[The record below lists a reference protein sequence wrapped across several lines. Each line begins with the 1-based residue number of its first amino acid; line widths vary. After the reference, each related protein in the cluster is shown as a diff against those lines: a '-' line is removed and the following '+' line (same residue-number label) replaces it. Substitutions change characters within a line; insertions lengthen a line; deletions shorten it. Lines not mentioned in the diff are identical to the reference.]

1 MQKYPWCITLIMKG
15 RKMNLKNTL
24 KMMLLVGLGAC
35 TTKPQQTA
43 IQQEPI
49 PMVEATQ
56 PVTEEVNIPVES
68 RTVVHSL
75 TGSGKVKA
83 ANYTDLYF
91 RSQEQIAHVYVKNGA
106 RVSKGQ
112 KLADLDMY
120 TFQSNLRQ
128 SEIGLEQAY
137 LELQDILIG
146 QGYDPDKLDA
156 VPADMMKLARVKSGY
171 EQAEL
176 QKEKA
181 LREIETATLV
191 APFDG
196 VVANLIAQPYHMA
209 GGGEPFCR
217 IIQTNN
223 MEVEFQVL
231 ENELHLVKMGQKVE
245 IVPHAST
252 VGVQLGEICS
262 MNPLVDEKG
271 LIQVRARVKGNVGL
285 MEGMN
290 VSVQIHP

>member
-1 MQKYPWCITLIMKG
+1 MVSLCACNTKSEQITVQGLIPAVET
-15 RKMNLKNTL
+15 TL
-24 KMMLLVGLGAC
+24 
-35 TTKPQQTA
+35 
-43 IQQEPI
+43 PI
-49 PMVEATQ
+49 VEEIAS
-56 PVTEEVNIPVES
+56 PVES
-68 RTVVHSL
+68 RSNVYSL
-75 TGSGKVKA
+75 TASGKVKA

-106 RVSKGQ
+106 RVNKGQ
-112 KLADLDMY
+112 KLADLAMY

-128 SEIGLEQAY
+128 AENAIEQAL
-137 LELQDILIG
+137 LEFQDVLIG
-146 QGYDPDKLDA
+146 QGYAPDRMDA
-156 VPADMMKLARVKSGY
+156 VPADVMKLARVKSGY

-176 QKEKA
+176 QKEKV
-181 LREIETATLV
+181 LREIENATLV

-196 VVANLIAQPYHMA
+196 VVANLTAQPYHMA
-209 GGGEPFCR
+209 SGSVPFCR
-217 IIQTNN
+217 IIQINN

-271 LIQVRARVKGNVGL
+271 MIQVRARVKGNVGL

-290 VSVQIHP
+290 VSVQIQP

>member
-1 MQKYPWCITLIMKG
+1 MIG
-15 RKMNLKNTL
+15 REMNLKYTI
-24 KMMLLVGLGAC
+24 KIMLLMGLGAC

-49 PMVEATQ
+49 PMVETTQ
-56 PVTEEVNIPVES
+56 PITEEVNIPVES

-181 LREIETATLV
+181 LREIENATLV

-196 VVANLIAQPYHMA
+196 VVANLTAQPHHMV
-209 GGGEPFCR
+209 GGSEPFCR

-271 LIQVRARVKGNVGL
+271 MIQVRARVKGNVGL

-290 VSVQIHP
+290 VSVQIQP

>member
-1 MQKYPWCITLIMKG
+1 
-15 RKMNLKNTL
+15 MNLKNTL

-49 PMVEATQ
+49 PVVEASQ
-56 PVTEEVNIPVES
+56 PVAEEVSIPVES
-68 RTVVHSL
+68 QAVVHSL
-75 TGSGKVKA
+75 SGSGKVKA

-91 RSQEQIAHVYVKNGA
+91 RLQEQIAHVYVKNGV

-112 KLADLDMY
+112 KLADLDTY
-120 TFQSNLRQ
+120 ALQSNLRQ
-128 SEIGLEQAY
+128 AEIGSEQAY

-156 VPADMMKLARVKSGY
+156 VPADVMKLARVKSGY

-181 LREIETATLV
+181 LREIENATLV

-196 VVANLIAQPYHMA
+196 VVANLTAQPHHLA
-209 GGGEPFCR
+209 GGSEPFCR

-252 VGVQLGEICS
+252 VGVQLGEICNI
-262 MNPLVDEKG
+262 NPLVDEKG
-271 LIQVRARVKGNVGL
+271 LIQVRARVKGNAGL

>member
-1 MQKYPWCITLIMKG
+1 
-15 RKMNLKNTL
+15 MNLKNTL
-24 KMMLLVGLGAC
+24 KMMLLLGLGAC
-35 TTKPQQTA
+35 TTKPQQTT

-49 PMVEATQ
+49 SMVDASLSVGEK
-56 PVTEEVNIPVES
+56 VEIPIEFP
-68 RTVVHSL
+68 TVVHSL

-120 TFQSNLRQ
+120 TLQSNLRQ
-128 SEIGLEQAY
+128 AEIGLEQAY

-146 QGYDPDKLDA
+146 QGYDPDKLNA

-181 LREIETATLV
+181 LHEIENATLV

-196 VVANLIAQPYHMA
+196 VVANLTAQPHHMA
-209 GGGEPFCR
+209 GGSEPFCR
-217 IIQTNN
+217 IIQINN

-231 ENELHLVKMGQKVE
+231 ENELHLVKLGQTVE
-245 IVPHAST
+245 IVPQAT
-252 VGVQLGEICS
+252 TIGVLRGEICS
-262 MNPLVDEKG
+262 INPLVDEKG
-271 LIQVRARVKGNVGL
+271 LIQVRARVKGNAGL

>member
-1 MQKYPWCITLIMKG
+1 
-15 RKMNLKNTL
+15 MNLKNTL
-24 KMMLLVGLGAC
+24 KIMLLVGLSAC
-35 TTKPQQTA
+35 STKPKQTA
-43 IQQEPI
+43 IQLEPI
-49 PMVEATQ
+49 PIVETTQ
-56 PVTEEVNIPVES
+56 PLGEDVKIPVES

-91 RSQEQIAHVYVKNGA
+91 RLQEQIAHVYVKNGA

-112 KLADLDMY
+112 KLADLDTY
-120 TFQSNLRQ
+120 TLQSNLRQ
-128 SEIGLEQAY
+128 AEIGLEQAY

-181 LREIETATLV
+181 LREIENATLV

-196 VVANLIAQPYHMA
+196 VVANLTAQPYHMV
-209 GGGEPFCR
+209 GGSEPFCR
-217 IIQTNN
+217 IVQTNN

-245 IVPHAST
+245 IVPHATTISALQ
-252 VGVQLGEICS
+252 GDICS

-271 LIQVRARVKGNVGL
+271 LIQVRARVKGYAGL

>member
-1 MQKYPWCITLIMKG
+1 
-15 RKMNLKNTL
+15 MNLKNTL
-24 KMMLLVGLGAC
+24 KIILLVGLGAC

-43 IQQEPI
+43 IQLEPI
-49 PMVEATQ
+49 PIVETTQ
-56 PVTEEVNIPVES
+56 PLGENVKIPVES

-91 RSQEQIAHVYVKNGA
+91 RLQEQIAHVYVKNGA

-112 KLADLDMY
+112 KLADLDTY
-120 TFQSNLRQ
+120 TLQSNLRQ
-128 SEIGLEQAY
+128 AEIGLEQAY

-176 QKEKA
+176 QKETA
-181 LREIETATLV
+181 LREIENATLV

-196 VVANLIAQPYHMA
+196 VVANLTAQPYHMV
-209 GGGEPFCR
+209 GGSEPFCR
-217 IIQTNN
+217 IVQTNN

-245 IVPHAST
+245 IVPQATTISAL
-252 VGVQLGEICS
+252 QGEICS

-271 LIQVRARVKGNVGL
+271 LIQVRARVKGYAGL

>member
-1 MQKYPWCITLIMKG
+1 MNVKTILISIFIVSLCACNTKSEQITVQGLIPAVET
-15 RKMNLKNTL
+15 TL
-24 KMMLLVGLGAC
+24 
-35 TTKPQQTA
+35 T
-43 IQQEPI
+43 I
-49 PMVEATQ
+49 VEEIAS
-56 PVTEEVNIPVES
+56 PVES
-68 RTVVHSL
+68 RSNVYSL
-75 TGSGKVKA
+75 TASGKVKA

-106 RVSKGQ
+106 RVNKGQ
-112 KLADLDMY
+112 KLADLAMY

-128 SEIGLEQAY
+128 AEIAIEQAL
-137 LELQDILIG
+137 LEFQDVLIG
-146 QGYDPDKLDA
+146 QGYPHDRMDA
-156 VPADMMKLARVKSGY
+156 VPADVMKLARVKSGY

-181 LREIETATLV
+181 LREIENATLV

-196 VVANLIAQPYHMA
+196 VVANLTAQPYHMA
-209 GGGEPFCR
+209 SGSVPFCR
-217 IIQTNN
+217 IIQINN

-271 LIQVRARVKGNVGL
+271 MIQVRARVKGNVGL

-290 VSVQIHP
+290 VSVQIQP

>member
-1 MQKYPWCITLIMKG
+1 MIG
-15 RKMNLKNTL
+15 REMNLKYTI
-24 KMMLLVGLGAC
+24 KIMLLMGLGAC

-49 PMVEATQ
+49 PMVETTQ
-56 PVTEEVNIPVES
+56 PITEEVNIPVES

-181 LREIETATLV
+181 LREIENATLV

-196 VVANLIAQPYHMA
+196 VVANLTAQPHHMV
-209 GGGEPFCR
+209 GGSEPFCR

>member
-1 MQKYPWCITLIMKG
+1 MNVKTILISIFIVSLCACNTKSEQITIQGLIPAVET
-15 RKMNLKNTL
+15 TL
-24 KMMLLVGLGAC
+24 
-35 TTKPQQTA
+35 
-43 IQQEPI
+43 PI
-49 PMVEATQ
+49 VEEIAS
-56 PVTEEVNIPVES
+56 PVES
-68 RTVVHSL
+68 RSNVHSL
-75 TGSGKVKA
+75 TASGKVKA

-106 RVSKGQ
+106 RVNKGQ
-112 KLADLDMY
+112 KLADLAMY

-128 SEIGLEQAY
+128 AENAIEQAL
-137 LELQDILIG
+137 LEFQDVLIG
-146 QGYDPDKLDA
+146 QGYAPDRMDA
-156 VPADMMKLARVKSGY
+156 VPADVIKLARVKSGY

-181 LREIETATLV
+181 LREIENATLV

-196 VVANLIAQPYHMA
+196 VVANLTAQPYHMA
-209 GGGEPFCR
+209 SGSVPFCR
-217 IIQTNN
+217 IIQINN

-271 LIQVRARVKGNVGL
+271 MIQVRARVKGNVGL

-290 VSVQIHP
+290 VSVQIQP

>member
-1 MQKYPWCITLIMKG
+1 
-15 RKMNLKNTL
+15 MNLKNTL

-35 TTKPQQTA
+35 TTKSQQTA
-43 IQQEPI
+43 IQQEPVS
-49 PMVEATQ
+49 MVKATQ
-56 PVTEEVNIPVES
+56 PIEEEVKIPVES

-120 TFQSNLRQ
+120 TLQSNLRQ
-128 SEIGLEQAY
+128 TEIELEQAN
-137 LELQDILIG
+137 LGLQDILIG

-156 VPADMMKLARVKSGY
+156 VPADMMKLARIKSGY

-181 LREIETATLV
+181 LREIENATLV

-196 VVANLIAQPYHMA
+196 VVANLTAQPHHMA
-209 GGGEPFCR
+209 GSSEPFCR

>member
-1 MQKYPWCITLIMKG
+1 
-15 RKMNLKNTL
+15 MNLKNTL
-24 KMMLLVGLGAC
+24 KIMLLVGLSAC
-35 TTKPQQTA
+35 STKPKQTA
-43 IQQEPI
+43 IQLEPI
-49 PMVEATQ
+49 PIVETTQ
-56 PVTEEVNIPVES
+56 PLGEDVKIPVES

-91 RSQEQIAHVYVKNGA
+91 RLQEQIAHVYVKNGA

-112 KLADLDMY
+112 KLADLDTY
-120 TFQSNLRQ
+120 TLQSNLRQ
-128 SEIGLEQAY
+128 AEIGLEQAY

-181 LREIETATLV
+181 LREIENATLV

-196 VVANLIAQPYHMA
+196 VVANLTAQPHHMA
-209 GGGEPFCR
+209 GGSEPFCR

-231 ENELHLVKMGQKVE
+231 ENELHLVKLGQKVE
-245 IVPHAST
+245 IVPQT
-252 VGVQLGEICS
+252 TTIGVLRGEVCS
-262 MNPLVDEKG
+262 INPLVDENG
-271 LIQVRARVKGNVGL
+271 LIQVRARVKGNAGL

>member
-1 MQKYPWCITLIMKG
+1 
-15 RKMNLKNTL
+15 MNLKNTL

-49 PMVEATQ
+49 PVVEASQ
-56 PVTEEVNIPVES
+56 PVAEEVSIPVES
-68 RTVVHSL
+68 QAVVHSL
-75 TGSGKVKA
+75 SGSGKVKA

-91 RSQEQIAHVYVKNGA
+91 RLQEQIAHVYVKNGV

-112 KLADLDMY
+112 KLADLDTY
-120 TFQSNLRQ
+120 TLQSNLRQ
-128 SEIGLEQAY
+128 AEIGSEQAY

-156 VPADMMKLARVKSGY
+156 VPADVMKLARVKSGY

-181 LREIETATLV
+181 LREIENATLV

-196 VVANLIAQPYHMA
+196 VVANLTAQPHHLA
-209 GGGEPFCR
+209 GVSEPFCR

-252 VGVQLGEICS
+252 VGVQLGEICNI
-262 MNPLVDEKG
+262 NPLVDEKG
-271 LIQVRARVKGNVGL
+271 LIQVRARVKGNAGL

>member
-1 MQKYPWCITLIMKG
+1 MNVKTILISIFIVS
-15 RKMNLKNTL
+15 LC
-24 KMMLLVGLGAC
+24 AC
-35 TTKPQQTA
+35 TTKSEQITV
-43 IQQEPI
+43 QELIPVVETTLPI
-49 PMVEATQ
+49 VDEIAP
-56 PVTEEVNIPVES
+56 PVES
-68 RTVVHSL
+68 RSNVHSL
-75 TGSGKVKA
+75 TASGKVKA

-106 RVSKGQ
+106 RVNKGQ
-112 KLADLDMY
+112 KLADLAMY

-128 SEIGLEQAY
+128 AENAIEQAL
-137 LELQDILIG
+137 LEFQDVLIG
-146 QGYDPDKLDA
+146 QGYAPDRMDA
-156 VPADMMKLARVKSGY
+156 VPADVMKLARVKSGY

-181 LREIETATLV
+181 LREIENATLV

-196 VVANLIAQPYHMA
+196 VVANLTAQPHHMV
-209 GGGEPFCR
+209 GGSEPFCR

>member
-1 MQKYPWCITLIMKG
+1 MIG
-15 RKMNLKNTL
+15 REMNLKYTI
-24 KMMLLVGLGAC
+24 KIMLLMGLGAC

-49 PMVEATQ
+49 PKVETTQ

-120 TFQSNLRQ
+120 TLQSNLRQ
-128 SEIGLEQAY
+128 AEIGSEQAY

-181 LREIETATLV
+181 LREIENATLV

-196 VVANLIAQPYHMA
+196 VVANLTAQPHHMV
-209 GGGEPFCR
+209 GGSEPFCR

-271 LIQVRARVKGNVGL
+271 LIQVRARVKGNAGL